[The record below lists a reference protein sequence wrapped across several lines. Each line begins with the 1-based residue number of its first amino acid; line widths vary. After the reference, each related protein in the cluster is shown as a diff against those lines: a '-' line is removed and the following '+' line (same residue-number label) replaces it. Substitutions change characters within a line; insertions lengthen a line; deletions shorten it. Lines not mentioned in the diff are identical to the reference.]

1 MARLD
6 RLPFEVLAI
15 IAADLAPRDIHSTSL
30 TCHRLHWALM
40 HNDHIAK
47 KTLQIYAPFSV
58 ELKDASSRIFH
69 GSSAHGL
76 QRFVKRQ
83 LAVTTANPF
92 FAGVVAMADAFV
104 YSNGMLCYT
113 SHDRGTTMPN
123 TLRLLDLRPP
133 SSAEIVIHLKLIR
146 FVGSDWNLK
155 PLVEPIYYAD
165 GLVSCIFTPASTS
178 QTKQNTHSTLFVIRP
193 ASNELV
199 LTYPLARPGQE
210 DYCFVRNTSEQVW
223 IGEWENVADGRG
235 CLVLQLFD
243 VPNRTWKLPHVRTPA
258 PVGDELGKT
267 VCVEIIGNYMYVVS
281 NSATSN
287 ANQARDADWISHYY
301 AVRFPLA
308 APEKLEV
315 APKEGLWRRSHKEG
329 PVYDTTI
336 SLETDTHTGRL
347 VIVEVRKESPEAVWP
362 PVTTSYKTFL
372 DFSPA
377 ACSVSPVACKEQV
390 SGLREASL
398 VHTLETSQ
406 RYSSY
411 SPYIR
416 SYHQDSE
423 SFLEVFP
430 YYATVSGGEIS
441 PPTQPWL
448 RLRSVAKSS
457 EAMPAAFWP
466 VGSTPNPCT
475 KSNPYFDLNPRYP
488 GRFQVQGTADER
500 SIVYALGERG
510 PNVLRPVV
518 LLSFDP
524 GHGHRC
530 R

>member
-30 TCHRLHWALM
+30 TCHRLNWALM
-40 HNDHIAK
+40 HNDYIAK
-47 KTLQIYAPFSV
+47 KTLQAM
-58 ELKDASSRIFH
+58 ELKDASSRNFH
-69 GSSAHGL
+69 GSYAHGL
-76 QRFVKRQ
+76 RRFVKRQ
-83 LAVTTANPF
+83 LAVRTANPF
-92 FAGVVAMADAFV
+92 FAGVVAMVDAFV

-113 SHDRGTTMPN
+113 SHDRGTVMN
-123 TLRLLDLRPP
+123 TLRLLDLRQP
-133 SSAEIVIHLKLIR
+133 SSAEIVIHLTHIG
-146 FVGSDWNLK
+146 FGGSVWNLK

-165 GLVSCIFTPASTS
+165 GFVSCIFRPTSTS
-178 QTKQNTHSTLFVIRP
+178 QTKQNTHSTLLVFRP
-193 ASNELV
+193 ASNQLV

-210 DYCFVRNTSEQVW
+210 DFCFVRNNSEQVW

-243 VPNRTWKLPHVRTPA
+243 VPSRTWKLPQVRTPA

-287 ANQARDADWISHYY
+287 ANQARDADWMSHYY

-308 APEKLEV
+308 APQKLEV
-315 APKEGLWRRSHKEG
+315 APKEGLWRRNHKEG
-329 PVYDTTI
+329 PIHGTTI
-336 SLETDTHTGRL
+336 SLETDTHTGKL

-372 DFSPA
+372 DFAPA
-377 ACSVSPVACKEQV
+377 ACSNPPVACKEQA
-390 SGLREASL
+390 SGFREASL

-411 SPYIR
+411 RPYIR

-441 PPTQPWL
+441 SPTQSWL
-448 RLRSVAKSS
+448 RLRSVTKSS

-466 VGSTPNPCT
+466 VGATPNLHT
-475 KSNPYFDLNPRYP
+475 KLNPYFALNPRYP
-488 GRFQVQGTADER
+488 GRFQVQGTADDR

-524 GHGHRC
+524 GYRHRW